1 MAITGSRTTSVFRR
15 HNVITED
22 ELKKVI
28 WKPEESSGVH
38 IGVHQ
43 PRKSGEIG

>member
-1 MAITGSRTTSVFRR
+1 MKWLDKKGWKT
-15 HNVITED
+15 D
-22 ELKKVI
+22 EKL
-28 WKPEESSGVH
+28 GVH